1 MATRADSP
9 TRDKLVSARNE
20 RPSKPEPQEYPG
32 ARMTPAGLALC
43 VAYLGVPVLVL
54 GNLAD
59 FLVQWLFGWCVGFW
73 CVF

>member
-1 MATRADSP
+1 MTGIG
-9 TRDKLVSARNE
+9 LV
-20 RPSKPEPQEYPG
+20 
-32 ARMTPAGLALC
+32 LC
-43 VAYLGVPVLVL
+43 VAYLGIPVLVL